1 MSEEVREYTDL
12 YNKYLKDGKYS
23 LLNLM
28 IIDEIQCQ
36 LEDEIS
42 DEDYNDI
49 FYIVKHCYLKSS
61 DVDLWCL
68 VNYCLKNK
76 DTIRDMESWFIIN
89 HSQILR

>member
-12 YNKYLKDGKYS
+12 YNKYLKGGNYS

-36 LEDEIS
+36 LEDKIS

-49 FYIVKHCYLKSS
+49 FYIVKHCYLKRA
-61 DVDLWCL
+61 DIDLWCL

-76 DTIRDMESWFIIN
+76 DTIRDKSSYEIIDES
-89 HSQILR
+89 QMC